1 MVNLVITANS
11 KKKQQKWSTKFYVNE
26 QLDFL
31 LIYLRI
37 ARRMNPCLKQEK
49 SQRFYISTYIE
60 ADRKTYKQAAEKRIR
75 ETQKGVLSRTA
86 MGWVFWIKTFW
97 RLLTLCFLIA
107 CT

>member
-1 MVNLVITANS
+1 MPHGQNLH
-11 KKKQQKWSTKFYVNE
+11 KFEKQYHLALENAT
-26 QLDFL
+26 
-31 LIYLRI
+31 LRPI
-37 ARRMNPCLKQEK
+37 QIEK
-49 SQRFYISTYIE
+49 IHSWKCPVRHMYSPSIIE